1 MTNSCQPR
9 RTRGEHFFDGPDFS
23 FASGDDV
30 RLAGF
35 TPAGV
40 RCGMFGSSVKGT
52 PPLPSRPSQ
61 Q

>member
-9 RTRGEHFFDGPDFS
+9 RTCGEHFFDGPDFS
-23 FASGDDV
+23 FASGDNA

-40 RCGMFGSSVKGT
+40 LCGTFGSSVKGT
-52 PPLPSRPSQ
+52 QTLPSRPSQ